1 MSYINTANLRI
12 LADFLKANTEMVE
25 AHLDM
30 GDFCSY
36 TFSPSN
42 YRDAVAKGSISL
54 DPHSDCGTTMCLAGW
69 AATIPELYSQVENTT
84 SYLRFVEGV
93 FSKSAAMFDYL
104 FGQYWENSVQYG
116 IQRIERLIL
125 AVETEDN
132 EFIAYMNRHANDIHQ
147 IHGAADEDDAEAACG
162 YRISGMSLVK
172 RNAVRQYATLKD
184 AFPILEVPDWFKES
198 A

>member
-1 MSYINTANLRI
+1 MSNINTANLRI

-25 AHLDM
+25 AHFDM
-30 GDFCSY
+30 NEFCNVCN
-36 TFSPSN
+36 TPSSFK
-42 YRDAVAKGSISL
+42 DAIAKGAISL
-54 DPHSDCGTTMCLAGW
+54 EPHSECGTTMCLAGW

-84 SYLRFVEGV
+84 SYLRFVEGA
-93 FSKSAAMFDYL
+93 FSKSGPMFDYL
-104 FGQYWENSVQYG
+104 FGQNWENSVQYG

-132 EFIAYMNRHANDIHQ
+132 EFIDYMNQHADDIHE
-147 IHGAADEDDAEAACG
+147 IHGADDENEEAF
-162 YRISGMSLVK
+162 RLNRLSLVK

-184 AFPILEVPDWFKES
+184 AFPVLEVPEWFKES